1 LHQTSQSL
9 NTLCSFQGS
18 ENDVSHICYVSKHA
32 VQKEDCILIKNLY
45 LLKAHTAEKL
55 LKDFLVRVGM
65 KLEVGSSE
73 AAKITSR

>member
-1 LHQTSQSL
+1 M
-9 NTLCSFQGS
+9 
-18 ENDVSHICYVSKHA
+18 
-32 VQKEDCILIKNLY
+32 IKNLY